1 MAKILN
7 KYLYIDLGKAVM
19 IVGFAA
25 AGTSV
30 LVYDLKTFAMS
41 MVGTYL
47 NGIILDNFINGFHM
61 RKKVCIISREY
72 QMVREYIIEDL
83 HRGVTLYQAYGGV
96 SREEKTEV
104 VTVLEKKNMGSC

>member
-30 LVYDLKTFAMS
+30 LIYDLKTFAMS

-61 RKKVCIISREY
+61 RKKVCIISR
-72 QMVREYIIEDL
+72 RII
-83 HRGVTLYQAYGGV
+83 
-96 SREEKTEV
+96 
-104 VTVLEKKNMGSC
+104 